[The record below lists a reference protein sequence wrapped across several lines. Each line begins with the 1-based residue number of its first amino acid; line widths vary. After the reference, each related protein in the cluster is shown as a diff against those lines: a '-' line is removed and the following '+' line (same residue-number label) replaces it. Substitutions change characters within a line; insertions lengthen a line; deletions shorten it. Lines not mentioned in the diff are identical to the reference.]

1 MVVGVKGRNQHT
13 RHSMFPEEWET
24 RTLPKRRRKTP
35 ATTPE
40 GGAAAEQD
48 EFSEVEASVLSEE
61 DKRKSGIAACVMRSL
76 NTATEAPATPGEL
89 DLDVILTRMPYRDI
103 LENLFGRDTYEQ
115 PDVPVIARAYE
126 EAFMRESFAG
136 ERPCVAGEMCEA
148 MHIDPTTPF
157 VCTEF
162 LLPSETTSPPKD
174 PQFCVLCSRKTTQ
187 KLFYDILLAGRQV
200 GSCFF

>member
-1 MVVGVKGRNQHT
+1 
-13 RHSMFPEEWET
+13 MFPEEWDT
-24 RTLPKRRRKTP
+24 RVIPKRRRKAP
-35 ATTPE
+35 AQAE
-40 GGAAAEQD
+40 GAALEQD
-48 EFSEVEASVLSEE
+48 YDATGTALSEE
-61 DKRKSGIAACVMRSL
+61 DKRQSGIASCVMRSL

-103 LENLFGRDTYEQ
+103 LENLFGRDSYDQ
-115 PDVPVIARAYE
+115 PDVPVITRAYE
-126 EAFMRESFAG
+126 EAFMREPFAG

-162 LLPSETTSPPKD
+162 LLPSEAASPPKD

-187 KLFYDILLAGRQV
+187 KLFYDILLTGRQV
-200 GSCFF
+200 CVF